1 MIIEKGTLRFTNNI
15 LTASQKLH
23 STVLTGLPKPRLQIY
38 FVSFKWMSVNTESH
52 NKTHLA

>member
-1 MIIEKGTLRFTNNI
+1 MIIEKGTLRFIDNNI

-38 FVSFKWMSVNTESH
+38 FVSFKWMSVNKE
-52 NKTHLA
+52 